1 MSDSLFNTNMCCKH
15 NRLGTCDMTGHI
27 CVSQDY
33 CGYKNISTFTI
44 THEERIKLY
53 ERERE
58 KLLEKSKEE
67 LVDMIIGKRSQI
79 MSL

>member
-1 MSDSLFNTNMCCKH
+1 MDDSLINTNMYCKH
-15 NRLGTCDMTGHI
+15 NRLGTCDVTGHI

-33 CGYKNISTFTI
+33 CRYKNINQFTI
-44 THEERIKLY
+44 THEECIKLY
-53 ERERE
+53 ECERE

-79 MSL
+79 YF